1 MSKLMYLWCPEKR
14 SVAIKTQIFSKHAT
28 LGQSTQDYKLYKI
41 EMFQKSGEKEVCANN
56 PRPNKALSLLPTHL
70 KPIKNSFFT
79 LCSLL
84 SLLESDQQVPNF
96 QHKNVSHTTRA
107 GLTLADNSLQL
118 VTL

>member
-1 MSKLMYLWCPEKR
+1 MQHWVSQPK
-14 SVAIKTQIFSKHAT
+14 IIN
-28 LGQSTQDYKLYKI
+28 YKI